1 MSRHQHS
8 PRDEQG
14 SAAQGRREPGVDL
27 ERAAPQRLLG
37 PHVAVAPAGDG
48 VDEDGPGGLG
58 AVALGFVFGGGALLR
73 LGRSAEQEREETSE
87 EGGHGREADTAVSG
101 GLPCR
106 PVPQD
111 EASSTPGSAADDF
124 LYHLYRG
131 SELLLA
137 DQVHEAK
144 GELEQ
149 ALALQPQDAK
159 GQDLL
164 AGVYFRLGVYPR
176 AIEIWQ
182 RLVAAYAKDTTLKV
196 NLALS
201 LLKTGQH
208 REALG
213 HLVDAVALNPDH
225 DKAWG
230 YLGVTYWR
238 LEQYREARD
247 AFLRGGQ
254 AAMARRMEAVL
265 SASSAGTVAAP
276 EPADEDDN
284 GDRAAMRSAAEEA
297 IEQFEAEQLPLA
309 VATTATRSRA
319 GAWRV
324 AEPGEERLP
333 QTKLARP
340 PVPNVAAPT
349 LEMRLADWTLAAR
362 DDAPLSVGGA
372 GELFVS
378 FVHDGYVRVEG
389 LVAVRGELKMAPVR
403 RRTRG
408 RERDDL
414 LGGDNAVMRLTG
426 PVAAVVAPNL
436 PGRFHDVALSDDHLF
451 LREDAV
457 WGFDGRLGYESGIV
471 PGGGDPVPL
480 LSLHGS
486 GVVVLRLLRQP
497 TGVAVD
503 EDNPVSVEPSR
514 LLGWSGR
521 LLPSTR
527 GKGTAPY
534 GAAAP
539 RLTFKGRGVVLLT

>member
-1 MSRHQHS
+1 V
-8 PRDEQG
+8 PRDE
-14 SAAQGRREPGVDL
+14 A
-27 ERAAPQRLLG
+27 
-37 PHVAVAPAGDG
+37 
-48 VDEDGPGGLG
+48 
-58 AVALGFVFGGGALLR
+58 
-73 LGRSAEQEREETSE
+73 SE
-87 EGGHGREADTAVSG
+87 
-101 GLPCR
+101 
-106 PVPQD
+106 
-111 EASSTPGSAADDF
+111 TPGSSADDF

-182 RLVAAYAKDTTLKV
+182 RLVEAYAKDTTLKV
-196 NLALS
+196 NLALA

-208 REALG
+208 AEALG

-276 EPADEDDN
+276 EPDEEDDTA
-284 GDRAAMRSAAEEA
+284 DRAAMRSAAEEA
-297 IEQFEAEQLPLA
+297 IEQFEAEQVPLA
-309 VATTATRSRA
+309 VAAAGTRTRA

-333 QTKLARP
+333 RNKLARP
-340 PVPNVAAPT
+340 PIPNIAAPT
-349 LEMRLADWTLAAR
+349 LEMRLADWTLLAR
-362 DDAPLSVGGA
+362 DDAPLSVGAA
-372 GELFVS
+372 GELFLS
-378 FVHDGYVRVEG
+378 FIHDGYTRVDG

-408 RERDDL
+408 KERDDL
-414 LGGDNAVMRLTG
+414 LGGDNAIMRLTG
-426 PVAAVVAPNL
+426 PVAAVISPDA
-436 PGRFHDVALSDDHLF
+436 PGRFYDLALSDDHLF

-457 WGFDGRLGYESGIV
+457 WGFDGRLGYESGVV
-471 PGGGDPVPL
+471 PGGGEPAPL
-480 LSLHGS
+480 ISLHGA
-486 GVVVLRLLRQP
+486 GVVVLRLERP
-497 TGVAVD
+497 PSGMAVD
-503 EDNPVSVEPSR
+503 EDNPVSVEPKR

-527 GKGTAPY
+527 GRGTAPY

-539 RLTFKGRGVVLLT
+539 RLTFKGRGVVLVI